1 MKHARFH
8 RLLTFCAVL
17 LAVWAI
23 GLFRFIGEI
32 PGRPQTNLAVTDAVV
47 VLTGGEQRLRRG
59 LELLN
64 AGMAGKLLI
73 SGVGKG
79 ATLEKLLAQYEG
91 TDLANVTNPRDVIIL
106 DEVADTTF
114 TNAIETRR
122 WMEREGYKS
131 LRMVTGNYHLPRS
144 LLIFV
149 HFMPEILIVPEPV
162 FPKDFKRNEWWRLPN
177 TARLLVSEY
186 NKFLA
191 TWIRLE
197 LGLI

>member
-1 MKHARFH
+1 MKPSRFH
-8 RLLTFCAVL
+8 RLFTFCAVL

-32 PGRPQTNLAVTDAVV
+32 PGRPQTNPAVTDAVV
-47 VLTGGEQRLRRG
+47 VLTGGDQRLRRG

-64 AGMAGKLLI
+64 EGKASKLLI

-79 ATLEKLLAQYEG
+79 TTLEKLLARYRS
-91 TDLANVTNPRDVIIL
+91 TDLANVASPQDVIIL

-122 WMEREGYKS
+122 WMEKESYRS
-131 LRMVTGNYHLPRS
+131 LRVVTGNYHLPRS

-149 HFMPEILIVPEPV
+149 HYMPNYTLIPEPV
-162 FPKDFKRNEWWRLPN
+162 FPKDFQRSEWWRLPN
-177 TARLLVSEY
+177 SARLLVTEY
-186 NKFLA
+186 NKFLV
-191 TWIRLE
+191 TWLRLN
-197 LGLI
+197 LGLT